1 MDKIKRIINYVSWGI
16 IGITGFIF
24 VVNWKNIPASVITH
38 IGFVSVSYGSKY
50 TLIII
55 FVIEIIANLVF
66 TLGYDIPYIKEV
78 RKTRQPSFLVDG
90 LSIVIQSFAVL
101 MMSAFILQTVW

>member
-16 IGITGFIF
+16 IGITGLIF

-38 IGFVSVSYGSKY
+38 IGFGSVSYGSKY

-78 RKTRQPSFLVDG
+78 RKTRQPSLLVDG
-90 LSIVIQSFAVL
+90 LRIVIQAFAVL